1 MGSQTLVYQDGDI
14 RPCVSVETDSQRK
27 ILRESIEYFQEKHS
41 KRGIQTHTTDYL
53 VDYILENYIVVF
65 IEDQY
70 LLVLDVVEPW
80 YSPKEVLQ
88 EVLLRRFSDGPLEI
102 SRVYSIMEH
111 LARSLRC
118 SSIEA
123 GTMAAINKH
132 EALARLYH
140 RAGFVTDYIALRK
153 NV

>member
-88 EVLLRRFSDGPLEI
+88 EVLLRRFSEGPLEI

-111 LARSLRC
+111 LAKSMGC
-118 SSIEA
+118 ASIEA
-123 GTMAAINKH
+123 GTMAAIGKH
-132 EALARLYH
+132 EALARIYQ
-140 RAGFVTDYIALRK
+140 RYGFETDYIALRK